1 MYEYTCVVLVHVIT
15 SLIRILT
22 VCYTYHHHFY
32 PYHHCCYILGGET
45 PNAGNMTPGRTPNP
59 YADDESNPWNIS
71 SFATASSSHQPS
83 SALGSVHGNGAGG
96 AHRLPSRTPDYST
109 YPGSS
114 SPWVS
119 ESGGAGMTSASPY
132 YPAPSTPSH
141 AASGYTITYND
152 YVSTSSYTHD
162 LLHIHNIHT

>member
-1 MYEYTCVVLVHVIT
+1 MLVLLFLLYVVLLV
-15 SLIRILT
+15 
-22 VCYTYHHHFY
+22 YNY
-32 PYHHCCYILGGET
+32 HCCSYVVGGET

-59 YADDESNPWNIS
+59 YADDENNPWNIS
-71 SFATASSSHQPS
+71 SFATTTGGTSHQPS
-83 SALGSVHGNGAGG
+83 SLLGSVHGSGTVAAGG
-96 AHRLPSRTPDYST
+96 AHRLSSRTPDYST

-152 YVSTSSYTHD
+152 YVSTT
-162 LLHIHNIHT
+162 T

>member
-1 MYEYTCVVLVHVIT
+1 MT
-15 SLIRILT
+15 
-22 VCYTYHHHFY
+22 
-32 PYHHCCYILGGET
+32 GGET

-71 SFATASSSHQPS
+71 SFAASSALHQPS
-83 SALGSVHGNGAGG
+83 SALGSVHGSGAASGG
-96 AHRLPSRTPDYST
+96 AHRLPSRTPDYSS

-141 AASGYTITYND
+141 ATSGCTITYND
-152 YVSTSSYTHD
+152 YVSTASYTHD